1 MELFISVVA
10 TLVENWTTL
19 KIIETMARV
28 VTAVAKVLGLIS
40 PEESVESFGDKVLQ
54 AEDAGYK
61 LEDYD
66 SYNDYVKAIED
77 FQIDPEKSGHYSPE
91 QKEECAA
98 KVLSGL
104 IIENHPEVKEGFKEL
119 ADLAASKSE
128 YFQPE
133 RIEQLG
139 KLMAEEKDFDLFKK
153 VADVLNGVEK
163 NYGIVDQAFNW
174 MKTVE
179 KRMDPALTEAAACE
193 KIMSMIK

>member
-1 MELFISVVA
+1 MELIISVAA
-10 TLVENWTTL
+10 TLVENWITL
-19 KIIETMARV
+19 KIIETMAR
-28 VTAVAKVLGLIS
+28 AVMAIAKVLGLIG
-40 PEESVESFGDKVLQ
+40 PEEGVESFGDKVLQ
-54 AEDAGYK
+54 AEEAGYK

-77 FQIDPEKSGHYSPE
+77 FRIDPEKSGHYSPE

-104 IIENHPEVKEGFKEL
+104 IIEKHPEVKEGFKEL
-119 ADLAASKSE
+119 AELATSKSE
-128 YFQPE
+128 YFQSE

-139 KLMAEEKDFDLFKK
+139 KLMAEEKEFGLFKN
-153 VADVLNGVEK
+153 VVDVINGVEK
-163 NYGIVDQAFNW
+163 NYVIVDQAFNW